1 MEGGR
6 KDMGGEAQTPKL
18 WVANGEQQDG
28 QLVTCCMEDSGMWLG
43 YIATSDVMQQA
54 AATFW

>member
-1 MEGGR
+1 
-6 KDMGGEAQTPKL
+6 MGGEAQTPKL

-43 YIATSDVMQQA
+43 YIANSDVMQQA